1 MAEKLHNDE
10 LSFYSAIEASKYFA
24 QHRTK
29 NQTELTEKEG
39 TCFICY
45 DEAGRTLSC
54 THYLCADCILY
65 YSWEQVVQG
74 GHNISC
80 PLCKLQ
86 IPTQEMMKLGEVTKT
101 EGEWIEKFLLM
112 NLKESLNAPHDLSH
126 CLNQVL
132 QASPLKEIFDLNNNR
147 LEIPELRACPSCQT
161 MVEHTVGCYKMT
173 CVGCSSSFCFICL
186 KVRTAETACPT
197 TMEMFR
203 CETACKQTL

>member
-1 MAEKLHNDE
+1 MAENIHNDE

-24 QHRTK
+24 QHRAK

-54 THYLCADCILY
+54 THYLCAECILY

-112 NLKESLNAPHDLSH
+112 NLEESLNAPHDLSH

-132 QASPLKEIFDLNNNR
+132 QASPVKEIFGTWLYNNVLLVCN
-147 LEIPELRACPSCQT
+147 ELPTGVLQPT
-161 MVEHTVGCYKMT
+161 IQVIL
-173 CVGCSSSFCFICL
+173 ICIAADIL
-186 KVRTAETACPT
+186 
-197 TMEMFR
+197 
-203 CETACKQTL
+203 

>member
-1 MAEKLHNDE
+1 MKLPSILLSTEQRIKLNSLRRKAPVSFATMKQEE
-10 LSFYSAIEASKYFA
+10 LCLV
-24 QHRTK
+24 
-29 NQTELTEKEG
+29 LT
-39 TCFICY
+39 ICVLT
-45 DEAGRTLSC
+45 A
-54 THYLCADCILY
+54 ILY

-101 EGEWIEKFLLM
+101 EGEWIEKFLSM
-112 NLKESLNAPHDLSH
+112 NLEESLNAPHDLSH

-132 QASPLKEIFDLNNNR
+132 QASPVKEIFDLNNNR